1 MSIRQR
7 RFVKRL
13 RNRDERAFAEL
24 VAEYGD
30 RVISMAL
37 RMMGSS
43 EEAEDIAQEVFITVF
58 KSIESFRGDSKLST
72 WIYRITANLCKNRI
86 KFLARRHDKKNV
98 TLDSPLASDTQVASG
113 HVRQTRRPDQAL
125 EANELSK
132 LIQECLLE
140 LEEST
145 RALIVLRDIEDL
157 AYDEIAEI
165 LDVPAG
171 TIKSRLHRARAV
183 LREKVKK
190 RMERP

>member
-13 RNRDERAFAEL
+13 RNRDERAFADL
-24 VAEYGD
+24 VDEYGD
-30 RVISMAL
+30 RVTSMAL

-43 EEAEDIAQEVFITVF
+43 AEAEDIAQDVFITVF
-58 KSIESFRGDSKLST
+58 KSIDSFRGDSKLST

-86 KFLARRHDKKNV
+86 KFLARRQDKKTV
-98 TLDSPLASDTQVASG
+98 ALDSRLASQPDAVSG
-113 HVRQTRRPDQAL
+113 HARQTSRPDKAL
-125 EANELSK
+125 EASELSS
-132 LIQECLLE
+132 LIQDCLLE

-145 RALIVLRDIEDL
+145 RVLIVLRDIEDL
-157 AYDEIAEI
+157 SYDEIAEI
-165 LDVPAG
+165 LDCPAG

-190 RMERP
+190 RME